1 MGTLSSIDDKRKRA
15 SFPQPNA
22 ESIIMEELNAPW
34 QHIAAGGD
42 GKLDDLMKV
51 LLEKMDKDAREREER
66 YHRDAQ
72 EREKRYREEMMEQD
86 RRFRQEAKDR
96 EERILTSIGE
106 LKRDIRSEFAEIKED
121 TRTSR
126 NTLVALSVA
135 TILGVAAMVVGALI
149 ALFNQ

>member
-1 MGTLSSIDDKRKRA
+1 
-15 SFPQPNA
+15 
-22 ESIIMEELNAPW
+22 MEELNAPW
-34 QHIAAGGD
+34 QRIAAGGD

-106 LKRDIRSEFAEIKED
+106 LKKDIRSEFAEIKED